1 MAQTIKIKRST
12 TNGSSSDSFNTPASL
27 ANGELAYLNN
37 ATHKKLYIGR
47 PGGGT
52 GDIDVIG
59 GKDFTDKAD
68 AALARTGG
76 AMTGAI
82 TTNSTFDGRDVATDG
97 TKLDGIEAGADVTD
111 ATNVAAAGALMLTGG
126 TLTGDISFGDSLKI
140 KMGAQAGGDLNIYHD
155 GTNSVIQDR
164 GTGNLQLLANDLEV
178 KNSQGNTFFQTHSDG
193 ETTFSAG
200 TSEILKLLVGNDSAV
215 RADTNIRINSLN
227 GKFQTGGVAVADSG
241 NGAEYCFEMFG
252 STNSSGTDHHG
263 NVKVKGGG
271 DLKLTTDSSSKTQVT
286 AGKFQLASGTGIN
299 EFSTDTGLAG
309 NSDDAVPTEKA
320 VKTYV
325 DASVPTSVA
334 NATTAA
340 NVTLV
345 AENTSSDQHR
355 IIFAD
360 SQTGSQTLQTDTSLV
375 YQPSTGNLSLGSGGT
390 ASMGNLTLNSGTI
403 NSVQTIKGDSTLTI
417 DPAPDDT
424 GEVGGST
431 TDTGTV
437 VILGDLRVTGETFT
451 VNSTT
456 VSVGD
461 NEIVLNGDHT
471 GTPTLDAGLRVE
483 RGSLNDAFFNWDES
497 EDSWVVGEGQS
508 SSPYF
513 YTLLHSNNFET
524 AYTGNIDGG
533 SF

>member
-12 TNGSSSDSFNTPASL
+12 GSSAPSTL

-37 ATHKKLYIGR
+37 STTKKLYIGR

-52 GDIDVIG
+52 GDIDIIG
-59 GKDFTDKAD
+59 GKYYTDVID
-68 AALARTGG
+68 ART
-76 AMTGAI
+76 A
-82 TTNSTFDGRDVATDG
+82 NSEAAVATTTTSGRTYKVQKDSNDHSVVNVPWANDVYTLPLASSSTRG
-97 TKLDGIEAGADVTD
+97 GVKIGYTESGKNYPVELDAEKMYVNVPWTDTSGDNKLPLA
-111 ATNVAAAGALMLTGG
+111 GG
-126 TLTGDISFGDSLKI
+126 TLTGALYGTSATFSGELTADSLNLLSGGTDGSILNVDTIGCDQIIGDADNNTSI
-140 KMGAQAGGDLNIYHD
+140 KFAGSETIEFRSNG
-155 GTNSVIQDR
+155 
-164 GTGNLQLLANDLEV
+164 DLEV
-178 KNSQGNTFFQTHSDG
+178 TIDESCLKLRT
-193 ETTFSAG
+193 G
-200 TSEILKLLVGNDSAV
+200 TS
-215 RADTNIRINSLN
+215 
-227 GKFQTGGVAVADSG
+227 
-241 NGAEYCFEMFG
+241 
-252 STNSSGTDHHG
+252 
-263 NVKVKGGG
+263 
-271 DLKLTTDSSSKTQVT
+271 
-286 AGKFQLASGTGIN
+286 IN
-299 EFSTDTGLAG
+299 EFSTDVNLAG
-309 NSDDAVPTEKA
+309 DSDDAVPTEKA
-320 VKTYV
+320 VKAYV

-334 NATTAA
+334 TATTATTA
-340 NVTLV
+340 TNVTLS
-345 AENTSSDQHR
+345 ADNSTNASHF
-355 IIFAD
+355 IPFAN
-360 SQTGSQTLQTDTSLV
+360 SATGSQGLQTDNTLS
-375 YQPSTGNLSLGSGGT
+375 YNPSTNGLSVGTSGNIATGTLSVATSIHGP
-390 ASMGNLTLNSGTI
+390 
-403 NSVQTIKGDSTLTI
+403 STFYI

-437 VILGDLRVTGETFT
+437 VILGDLRVTGETTT

>member
-97 TKLDGIEAGADVTD
+97 TKLDGIEAGANVTD
-111 ATNVAAAGALMLTGG
+111 AANVAAAGALMLTGG

-140 KMGAQAGGDLNIYHD
+140 KMGAQTGGDLNIYHD

-200 TSEILKLLVGNDSAV
+200 TSEILKLLVGSDSAV

-286 AGKFQLASGTGIN
+286 AGKFQLASGTDIN
-299 EFSTDTGLAG
+299 EFSIDTDLAG

-320 VKTYV
+320 VKAYV

-340 NVTLV
+340 NVTLS
-345 AENTSSDQHR
+345 ADNSTNASHF
-355 IIFAD
+355 IPFAN
-360 SQTGSQTLQTDTSLV
+360 SATGNQGLQTDNALS
-375 YQPSTGNLSLGSGGT
+375 YNPSTNGLSVGTTGNIATGTLSVYSTISGP
-390 ASMGNLTLNSGTI
+390 
-403 NSVQTIKGDSTLTI
+403 STFYI
-417 DPAPDDT
+417 DPSPDDT

-456 VSVGD
+456 VTVGD
-461 NEIVLNGDHT
+461 NIIRLNADLASDA
-471 GTPTLDAGLRVE
+471 TPTHDAGIEVD
-483 RGSLNDAFFNWDES
+483 RGGSADVGLFWDES
-497 EDSWVVGEGQS
+497 ASQWVVSDASGV
-508 SSPYF
+508 SPYQYPILQTRTAHTQT
-513 YTLLHSNNFET
+513 YT
-524 AYTGNIDGG
+524 IDGG

>member
-1 MAQTIKIKRST
+1 
-12 TNGSSSDSFNTPASL
+12 
-27 ANGELAYLNN
+27 
-37 ATHKKLYIGR
+37 
-47 PGGGT
+47 
-52 GDIDVIG
+52 
-59 GKDFTDKAD
+59 
-68 AALARTGG
+68 
-76 AMTGAI
+76 
-82 TTNSTFDGRDVATDG
+82 
-97 TKLDGIEAGADVTD
+97 
-111 ATNVAAAGALMLTGG
+111 
-126 TLTGDISFGDSLKI
+126 
-140 KMGAQAGGDLNIYHD
+140 
-155 GTNSVIQDR
+155 
-164 GTGNLQLLANDLEV
+164 
-178 KNSQGNTFFQTHSDG
+178 
-193 ETTFSAG
+193 
-200 TSEILKLLVGNDSAV
+200 
-215 RADTNIRINSLN
+215 
-227 GKFQTGGVAVADSG
+227 
-241 NGAEYCFEMFG
+241 MFG